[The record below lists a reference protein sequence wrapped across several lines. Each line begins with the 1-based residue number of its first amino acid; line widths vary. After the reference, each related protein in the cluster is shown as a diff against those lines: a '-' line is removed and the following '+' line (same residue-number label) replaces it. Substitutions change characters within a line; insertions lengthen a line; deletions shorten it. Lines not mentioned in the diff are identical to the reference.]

1 MEVTG
6 GSVMGDRNAWS
17 IQCDINVALSS
28 MEHSCL
34 MESAADRNS
43 IKDFQNVVRNCD
55 MMDLAQVGP
64 SFTWYNNQDDNPIS
78 KKLDRVMVNSCW
90 INPFPNSFSTFES
103 GGVSNLLR
111 RHIQIREASKRNM
124 KPFKFFNHIALHPRF
139 LEVVDRVWNETAP
152 LYHSLSALQIFQ
164 DKLKGLKSEMCGLNR
179 DMFGDLPGR
188 VKQAYDD
195 LCVKHTEVMQNPQ
208 KSTFEEISDAWEHW
222 HHTLSIEDQ
231 ECSGWVLET

>member
-1 MEVTG
+1 
-6 GSVMGDRNAWS
+6 
-17 IQCDINVALSS
+17 
-28 MEHSCL
+28 
-34 MESAADRNS
+34 
-43 IKDFQNVVRNCD
+43 
-55 MMDLAQVGP
+55 
-64 SFTWYNNQDDNPIS
+64 
-78 KKLDRVMVNSCW
+78 
-90 INPFPNSFSTFES
+90 
-103 GGVSNLLR
+103 
-111 RHIQIREASKRNM
+111 M

-231 ECSGWVLET
+231 GCSGWVLET